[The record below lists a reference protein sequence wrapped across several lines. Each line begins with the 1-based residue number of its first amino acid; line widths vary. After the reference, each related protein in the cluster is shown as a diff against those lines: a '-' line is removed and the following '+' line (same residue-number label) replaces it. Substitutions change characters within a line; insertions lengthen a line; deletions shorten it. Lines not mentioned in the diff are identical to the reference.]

1 MNLMYQLS
9 KLKIKCPRPVKSING
24 KYLIKLKNKN
34 ACIVSFFMEKIKK
47 LYLQKIAT
55 LLEKI

>member
-1 MNLMYQLS
+1 MYGLS
-9 KLKIKCPRPVKSING
+9 KLKIKCPEPLKSING

-34 ACIVSFFMEKIKK
+34 ACIVSFLNGTDKKSLSLKIV
-47 LYLQKIAT
+47 T